1 MAKKQQ
7 SYTSEFKQQIVDLHN
22 ARSIEPKDFEQID
35 IGIYECKTKTVIWEN
50 KTNILIMC
58 YGIYTE
64 YGYDYQAL
72 IQCANQANMCLN
84 WIEQNKEYILD
95 IISEDSMIQT
105 EINVEIDDKSFI
117 DRLCLRKI
125 QIEID
130 VRDEIP
136 QELSACMYIDAK
148 PFLFSGHCH
157 CIETSLQAKAD
168 GIYKVDVIED
178 MEGLLLE
185 IRDALKEKNGKACE
199 WAKKNGIFYAFDEE
213 GNMLAVVKQHFCL
226 TIDNKLILET
236 DDSDMKKKGFSGNK
250 QERSTLYFIY
260 AKKFAG
266 SCDGISMPCGFVTK
280 ELVCKKGVFTITSSS
295 GHKAI
300 SGTFIVMRE
309 ALTMIEML
317 SRTRGVAEEEIDKC
331 YYTFLVEDH
340 QRYLQ
345 LT

>member
-7 SYTSEFKQQIVDLHN
+7 SYSSEFKQQIVDLHN

-213 GNMLAVVKQHFCL
+213 GNMLAVV
-226 TIDNKLILET
+226 E
-236 DDSDMKKKGFSGNK
+236 

-266 SCDGISMPCGFVTK
+266 SCDGIPMPCGFVTK